1 MMKEYVF
8 MTRTTRFTADVREHI
23 NRVVSGKDNRKQ
35 LEHLLNV
42 IDNLH
47 NEDMKEALSWKYHI
61 RNLWKSLKNSLTN
74 STRKNTS

>member
-1 MMKEYVF
+1 

-42 IDNLH
+42 IDQLH
-47 NEDMKEALSWKYHI
+47 KEDMKEASSWMTI
-61 RNLWKSLKNSLTN
+61 LKNCLP
-74 STRKNTS
+74 K